1 TLACPARR
9 MLSIQSPMKST
20 TFGTCC
26 NAAKSRTQR
35 RQRHGLGTL
44 RKKISLLVG
53 HGTPETDHSLVRW
66 AQQTGVSFMKSSKRV
81 GQDESGYVVV
91 VETQELSQ
99 AAEAFA
105 QWLIDYGLTRED
117 IEPEAIIIDVYRA
130 AGSEP
135 LVRYR
140 IRRDILDR

>member
-1 TLACPARR
+1 
-9 MLSIQSPMKST
+9 
-20 TFGTCC
+20 
-26 NAAKSRTQR
+26 
-35 RQRHGLGTL
+35 
-44 RKKISLLVG
+44 
-53 HGTPETDHSLVRW
+53 
-66 AQQTGVSFMKSSKRV
+66 MKSSKRV